1 MDDLK
6 AELEKQGRETGADMA
21 GTQVGEAPAA
31 KKRRGP
37 KRAASASSLP
47 AVPAP
52 TADMLPADMNVK
64 QLQQA
69 LKQLGVVRPTPQPHA
84 RLCLLVL
91 TRRRCVV
98 RRLRP
103 KRRRRG

>member
-47 AVPAP
+47 AVPELQNP
-52 TADMLPADMNVK
+52 SIHFIPHIKILEECFIFHLTQFENVNHCH
-64 QLQQA
+64 LH
-69 LKQLGVVRPTPQPHA
+69 LF
-84 RLCLLVL
+84 
-91 TRRRCVV
+91 
-98 RRLRP
+98 
-103 KRRRRG
+103 